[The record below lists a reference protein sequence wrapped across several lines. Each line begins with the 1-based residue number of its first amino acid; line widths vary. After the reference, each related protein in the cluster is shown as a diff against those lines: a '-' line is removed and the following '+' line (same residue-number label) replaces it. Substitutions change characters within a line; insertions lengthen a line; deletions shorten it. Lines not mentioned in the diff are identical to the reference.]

1 MSQTKTETNVV
12 ASEVPQITP
21 SAPRASIVTNKNSP
35 NGQMVHPGSK
45 QGPGQVQPGPSGPM
59 AVGQRGPQVVQ
70 RGPPGRPMQGG
81 PRPSQ
86 AGPQQGRPPAQQPP
100 QQQAPRKLL

>member
-35 NGQMVHPGSK
+35 NGQMVNPGPK
-45 QGPGQVQPGPSGPM
+45 QGPGQGQPGPSGHV

-70 RGPPGRPMQGG
+70 RGPQGRPMQGG
-81 PRPSQ
+81 PSPNQ
-86 AGPQQGRPPAQQPP
+86 AGSQQGRPP

>member
-12 ASEVPQITP
+12 ANEAPQFTP
-21 SAPRASIVTNKNSP
+21 SAPRASIVTTKNSP
-35 NGQMVHPGSK
+35 TGQMVNPGSK
-45 QGPGQVQPGPSGPM
+45 QGPGQGQQGPSGSL
-59 AVGQRGPQVVQ
+59 ATGQRGPQVVQ
-70 RGPPGRPMQGG
+70 RGPQGRPMQGG

-86 AGPQQGRPPAQQPP
+86 AGPQQARPQGQQAP